1 MKFKNKIKKIKIK
14 IKKAKT
20 HSLGWEWISLLIKLF
35 LMDFSGGSGFL
46 FSKTGIRVGEE

>member
-1 MKFKNKIKKIKIK
+1 MGLWKEEY
-14 IKKAKT
+14 
-20 HSLGWEWISLLIKLF
+20 SLREPDLRQRQIELSSSWISLLIKLF